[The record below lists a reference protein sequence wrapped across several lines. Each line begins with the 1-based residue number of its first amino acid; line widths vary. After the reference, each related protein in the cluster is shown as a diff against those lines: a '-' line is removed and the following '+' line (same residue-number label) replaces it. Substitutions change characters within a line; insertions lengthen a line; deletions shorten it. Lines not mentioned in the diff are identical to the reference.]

1 MQIKYFSWVK
11 EQIGVDAENI
21 TINDNLSDHIL
32 KELNTIQD
40 ELFESA
46 KKKHNEMIH
55 RIEDYNELCSKLNSE
70 GGFVKS
76 VWCGN
81 RECEDKIKDK
91 TGADIRLIED
101 EIIDSACIV
110 CRKNATNAVY
120 FAKSY

>member
-1 MQIKYFSWVK
+1 
-11 EQIGVDAENI
+11 
-21 TINDNLSDHIL
+21 
-32 KELNTIQD
+32 
-40 ELFESA
+40 
-46 KKKHNEMIH
+46 MIH

-76 VWCGN
+76 FWCGN

-101 EIIDSACIV
+101 EMIDSTCIV